1 MELLFD
7 SGKFVEDYGVCLEE
21 TVEES
26 ELEEK
31 EELQWE
37 ELLRK

>member
-1 MELLFD
+1 MKQLFD
-7 SGKFVEDYGVCLEE
+7 SEKFADDYGVCLEE
-21 TVEES
+21 NVEES